1 MLLNILTGI
10 AVTLL
15 CLFLQASVVAIGLRR
30 YVRFKVGRTGEPSR
44 RVDFLFLSTVMVM
57 MMAGILAQIAIW
69 AVLFMLIGEF
79 ADFKTALYHSGVNFA
94 GLGYG
99 DIVMSE
105 DRRLLGPIEAANGIL
120 MFGLAAAMMTAAVMD
135 IIKHNSRRLQ
145 PPAAQEGEE
154 AQRIGEG
161 R

>member
-10 AVTLL
+10 AVMLL
-15 CLFLQASVVAIGLRR
+15 CLFLQTIFVAIGLRR
-30 YVRFKVGRTGEPSR
+30 YVRFKLVRASRASR
-44 RVDFLFLSTVMVM
+44 RVDFLFLSSVIVLM
-57 MMAGILAQIAIW
+57 MTGVLVQIAIW
-69 AVLFMLIGEF
+69 GTLFVLLGEF

-120 MFGLAAAMMTAAVMD
+120 MFGLAAAVMTAAVLD
-135 IIKHNSRRLQ
+135 IIKHSSVALQSR
-145 PPAAQEGEE
+145 AAQEGEDE
-154 AQRIGEG
+154 RQA
-161 R
+161 